1 MDHSHFVLIW
11 NTFAHLKDFWK
22 EYQKEN
28 VKFLQEI
35 TVSWIGALEYK
46 Y

>member
-1 MDHSHFVLIW
+1 MDHFHFVLIW
-11 NTFAHLKDFWK
+11 NIFAHLKDFWK